1 MTTMAESGKVKITVE
16 IDGQIITENTKAA
29 AVVSLDKNMIAGLC
43 SAIDLLSLAAK
54 LHMAIDTTVKM
65 LVEDYDMSQED
76 VLSSIAWL
84 KNQFKVKD
92 QC

>member
-1 MTTMAESGKVKITVE
+1 MAESGKVKITVE
-16 IDGQIITENTKAA
+16 IDGQIITETTKAA

-43 SAIDLLSLAAK
+43 SAIDLLRLAAK

-76 VLSSIAWL
+76 VLSGIAWL
-84 KNQFKVKD
+84 KNQFEVKD